1 VTAWPERFRFLDDLS
16 EMRSIHLDPWREGVG
31 ATVTSVAPRGYGA
44 YVRIL
49 HPASRSN
56 APVRWSEIA
65 SASGA
70 TLHPLAQWDL
80 IAPDPDDGPWI
91 SRPEQGAPSSA
102 ILSALVSL
110 LGNFTMTADRCFFGI
125 WGGWGYL
132 NDSSGALAR
141 ETTDPHQDSV
151 LGRWR
156 VKRARRSSSG
166 APANARS
173 QFISEL
179 AAEAASFPMLEFEPG
194 RGRPYLLGTGPLDVI
209 LQIADD
215 TSFDHP
221 GVPVAMWWP
230 DDRAWF
236 VSSEIDFDSTVV
248 AGSPELRDLL
258 LSDPELEAFDVPPDG
273 ILSLN
278 GDSVNDEG

>member
-1 VTAWPERFRFLDDLS
+1 
-16 EMRSIHLDPWREGVG
+16 MRSIHLDAWREGVG
-31 ATVTSVAPRGYGA
+31 STVTSVVPRGYGA

-65 SASGA
+65 QASGA

-80 IAPDPDDGPWI
+80 IVPDPDDGPWI
-91 SRPEQGAPSSA
+91 GPPEQGALSPA
-102 ILSALVSL
+102 ILSALISR
-110 LGNFTMTADRCFFGI
+110 LGNFTMTADRCFFAI
-125 WGGWGYL
+125 WDGWGEL
-132 NDSSGALAR
+132 HSGSSQVLYGWTANR
-141 ETTDPHQDSV
+141 PSRSI

-156 VKRARRSSSG
+156 MKRAHKSSSE
-166 APANARS
+166 APVNARS
-173 QFISEL
+173 QFISER
-179 AAEAASFPMLEFEPG
+179 AAEAEGFPRFEFEP
-194 RGRPYLLGTGPLDVI
+194 RTGRPYLLGTGPLDVV

-230 DDRAWF
+230 ADRAWF
-236 VSSEIDFDSTVV
+236 VASEIDFDSTIV
-248 AGSPELRDLL
+248 AGSPELRDVL
-258 LSDPELEAFDVPPDG
+258 LSDPELEAFDVPADG

-278 GDSVNDEG
+278 GDTVNGEG